1 MNELEINSKELTKEM
16 QDFLT
21 CVSESNRDG
30 GRSNLTIDDWLE
42 EFGTE
47 FPNIQ
52 GYYVTDLNIIESM

>member
-21 CVSESNRDG
+21 CVSETNRDD
-30 GRSNLTIDDWLE
+30 GRSNLTTDDWLE
-42 EFGTE
+42 EFGIE

-52 GYYVTDLNIIESM
+52 GYYVTDFNIIESM